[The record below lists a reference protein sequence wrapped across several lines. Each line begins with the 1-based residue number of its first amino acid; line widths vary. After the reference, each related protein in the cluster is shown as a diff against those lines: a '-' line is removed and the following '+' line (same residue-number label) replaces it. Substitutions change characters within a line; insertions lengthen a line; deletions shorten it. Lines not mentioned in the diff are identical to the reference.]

1 MTKDEYPNLLPMH
14 RKRCFAD
21 IARAVVADDHPL
33 FREALSSLLGN
44 LLPAVDLLHAD
55 RMEEVFDYANRDA
68 PPSLFLLD
76 LLFPSMDVA
85 VSLPQLR
92 RRCPRASIIVVS
104 MLDDPQVVAQV
115 MRAGADGFINK
126 SVSNERCVKAIERIL
141 EGEYVIELE
150 AAAPDPDYGA
160 GISLTDRQ
168 HAVLTQ
174 LALRLSNKEI
184 ARNLDLSPFTVR
196 AHISTLMRLL
206 GVARRSK
213 LVEKASSL
221 RLIEID

>member
-1 MTKDEYPNLLPMH
+1 M
-14 RKRCFAD
+14 
-21 IARAVVADDHPL
+21 
-33 FREALSSLLGN
+33 
-44 LLPAVDLLHAD
+44 
-55 RMEEVFDYANRDA
+55 
-68 PPSLFLLD
+68 
-76 LLFPSMDVA
+76 
-85 VSLPQLR
+85 
-92 RRCPRASIIVVS
+92 
-104 MLDDPQVVAQV
+104 VAQV